1 MPVLDLFR
9 LDGRAALVT
18 GGGRGI
24 GRAIALALA
33 EAGADVALCA
43 RTQKQLEA
51 TARDIEARGRRALA
65 LPCDVRRSAEVEATV
80 ERTVKEL
87 GKLDI
92 LVNNAGIMFNNW
104 LVDTSEKNWHDVL
117 DTNLTSVFLF
127 CKHAGKHMIAR
138 KSGSVINVASA
149 AGVAASPRQ
158 APYHA
163 SKAGIILF
171 TRSLALE
178 WNRFHIRVNAICP
191 GFIETEM
198 TKAVHAVPKFREDF
212 VKRIPMRRFGRAEEI
227 GPLAVYL
234 ASDASSYVT
243 GEFILV
249 DGGVTAY

>member
-9 LDGRAALVT
+9 LEGKSALVT

-24 GRAIALALA
+24 GRSIALALA
-33 EAGADVALCA
+33 EAGADVAVCA
-43 RTQKQLEA
+43 RTQKQVEA
-51 TARDIEARGRRALA
+51 VAGEVRQRGRKSLA
-65 LPCDVRRSAEVEATV
+65 LTCDVRKGTDVEGTV
-80 ERTVKEL
+80 ARTVQEF

-104 LVDTSEKNWHDVL
+104 LVDTAEKNWRDVL
-117 DTNLTSVFLF
+117 DTNLTSAFLF
-127 CKHAGKHMIAR
+127 CKFAGKQMVQR

-158 APYHA
+158 TAYHA
-163 SKAGIILF
+163 SKAGLILF

-178 WNRFHIRVNAICP
+178 LNRYNIRVNAICP
-191 GFIETEM
+191 GFIETDM
-198 TKAVHAVPKFREDF
+198 TKLIHKDPKFREEF
-212 VKRIPMRRFGRAEEI
+212 VKRIPMRRFGRADEI

-243 GEFILV
+243 GEFVLV